1 MAPTFSSFNAMP
13 NKSTKEKNIM
23 VSASW
28 FDILLQW
35 NPDITICQGSSGIRS
50 LYRGIVISRLPIERY
65 CRKITENIVIS
76 G

>member
-28 FDILLQW
+28 FDILLVHNSTGEFCVW
-35 NPDITICQGSSGIRS
+35 LEALSNDSN
-50 LYRGIVISRLPIERY
+50 
-65 CRKITENIVIS
+65 TEMT
-76 G
+76 

>member
-28 FDILLQW
+28 FDILLVHNSTGEFCVW
-35 NPDITICQGSSGIRS
+35 LKALSNDSN
-50 LYRGIVISRLPIERY
+50 
-65 CRKITENIVIS
+65 TEMT
-76 G
+76 